1 MKKLVAALTA
11 VTMLAGCS
19 VIDLIDAKEEVLFNL
34 DGSIV
39 DYSFIPSVTSIC
51 VGVNVAEGDQVII
64 TDDSGRTLATTD
76 LEAGV
81 PRKASRTAADALYCV
96 FNFKFH
102 GLPML
107 DFYHLRVEDYSYVVE
122 RDTEWM
128 NIDWEIV

>member
-1 MKKLVAALTA
+1 MKKLVAVLTT
-11 VTMLAGCS
+11 VIMLTGCS
-19 VIDLIDAKEEVLFNL
+19 VMDLVGEQEEVLFNL
-34 DGSIV
+34 DGSIF
-39 DYSFIPSVTSIC
+39 DFSFVPSVTSLC

-64 TDDSGRTLATTD
+64 TDDSGNTLATTE

-81 PRKASRTAADALYCV
+81 PKKASPSADDALYCM

-107 DFYHLRVEDYSYVVE
+107 DFYHLRVDDYAYVVE